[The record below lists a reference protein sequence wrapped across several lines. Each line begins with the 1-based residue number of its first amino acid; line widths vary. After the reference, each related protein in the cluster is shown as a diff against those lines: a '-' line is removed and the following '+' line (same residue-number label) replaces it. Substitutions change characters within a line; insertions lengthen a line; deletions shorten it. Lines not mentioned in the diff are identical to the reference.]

1 MEAPP
6 ETADS
11 FLGIIGR
18 DALRVTLK
26 EVMTYHHTLC
36 EGLRIIVL
44 LPVTERMLYLCNR
57 LGKNLESLHRF
68 HRST

>member
-1 MEAPP
+1 MRETATMEAPP

-26 EVMTYHHTLC
+26 EVRRHTIHFA
-36 EGLRIIVL
+36 RD
-44 LPVTERMLYLCNR
+44 
-57 LGKNLESLHRF
+57 
-68 HRST
+68 